1 MKIAAIAFSEYGA
14 ALACRTGAQLY
25 LYGRDFD
32 SVYEITARLWG
43 EVDALVFI
51 CACGI
56 AVRAIAPHVKS
67 KLRDPAV
74 VACDETG
81 RFAISLLS
89 GHAGGAN
96 ALAEQI
102 AAQIGAVPVITT
114 ASDCHDVNRERDL
127 VLGIGCRRGLSAEAI
142 ERAVTVM
149 LWHEGIPLSRVA
161 EAATIDIKREE
172 AGLLGF
178 AAAHGIPL
186 RFCSAEGLRNVPG
199 EFSASERVLEATG
212 VGNVCERAA
221 VLCGGKGR
229 LIVKKTAKD
238 GVTVAA
244 FERE

>member
-14 ALACRTGAQLY
+14 ALACRTDAQLY

-32 SVYEITARLWG
+32 SVHEITARLWG

-56 AVRAIAPHVKS
+56 AVRAVAPYVQS
-67 KLRDPAV
+67 KLKDPAV
-74 VACDETG
+74 VVCDETG

-96 ALAEQI
+96 ALAEEI
-102 AAQIGAVPVITT
+102 AAQIGALPVVTT
-114 ASDCHDVNRERDL
+114 ASDCHDVNRAKNL
-127 VLGIGCRRGLSAEAI
+127 VIGIGCRRGLSAEAI

-149 LWHEGIPLSRVA
+149 LWREIIPLSRVV
-161 EAATIDIKREE
+161 EVATIDLKRDE

-186 RFCSAEGLRNVPG
+186 RFCSAEELRNVPG
-199 EFSASERVLEATG
+199 EFAASERVLEATG

-221 VLCGGKGR
+221 ALCGGKGK
-229 LIVKKTAKD
+229 LVMKKNAKD